1 MELEA
6 IKNENGVY
14 SAYIIGAMGEEIN
27 ILAKE
32 VLTLAES
39 GAEKLTI
46 HMNTTGGL
54 LVPALGLCSA
64 IDQAQELGLEVTAKI
79 DFLAVSAGAL
89 VSQACKNV
97 VAYDYSK
104 LMFHGTQG
112 VTGELKKSFD
122 ESLFNYLKGRTK
134 KDKKYIK
141 NLLSGDNWFTA
152 KAAKKEGFVD
162 KVTTATPKN
171 ELTGEMLTIY
181 NSLKFQDME
190 EIQKLKNEV
199 EVLGVAKTTLE
210 AKNQALTAEN
220 DTLKAENKALKDAKE
235 LDEATNFVNSL
246 IEKGD
251 ALEESKELL
260 IKNYLEN
267 KEVMTS
273 TFAAKTSSNPAN
285 DFTPENVGSFE
296 EKAAEY
302 ERRLNAGTLNEI
314 SNEKEDELKSAWL
327 KKEENK

>member
-1 MELEA
+1 MDLQA
-6 IKNENGVY
+6 IKNENGEY
-14 SAYIIGAMGEEIN
+14 KAYIIGEMGEEID
-27 ILAKE
+27 LLTKD
-32 VLTLAES
+32 VFTLAEA
-39 GAEKLTI
+39 GAKKLTLHI
-46 HMNTTGGL
+46 NTVGGW

-64 IDQAQELGLEVTAKI
+64 IDHAQNQGMEVTAQI
-79 DFLAVSAGAL
+79 DFLALSAGAL

-104 LMFHGTQG
+104 LMFHATQG
-112 VTGELKKSFD
+112 VRGELKKSFD

-134 KDKKYIK
+134 KDEKYIK
-141 NLLSGDNWFTA
+141 NLLKGDNWFTA

-171 ELTGEMLTIY
+171 KLTGEMLTIY
-181 NSLKFQDME
+181 NSLSFNNME
-190 EIQKLKNEV
+190 ELQKLKNEV
-199 EVLGVAKTTLE
+199 ETLSVAKTTLE

-235 LDEATNFVNSL
+235 LDEATNFVEGL

-267 KEVMTS
+267 KKVMTS

-314 SNEKEDELKSAWL
+314 SNEKEDELKAAWL